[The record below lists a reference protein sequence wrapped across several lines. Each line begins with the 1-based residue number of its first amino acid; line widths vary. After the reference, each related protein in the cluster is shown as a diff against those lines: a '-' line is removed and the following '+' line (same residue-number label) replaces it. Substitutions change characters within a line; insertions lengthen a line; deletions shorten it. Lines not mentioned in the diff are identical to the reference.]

1 MKKCPSC
8 NSYNDELNA
17 ICEYCGIQ
25 FPDAFSENSFNENDK
40 QSIYDNSGQYND
52 NAQGNYNQ
60 GNYNQGNYNQDNY
73 NQGNFDMN
81 NYRTTEQEKS
91 GVWALVFGIISL
103 FCLPIAFAPIAIYLG
118 NESKTGLGNAG
129 KILGIIGICLR
140 VLSFLLNLIKIGSSF

>member
-60 GNYNQGNYNQDNY
+60 DNY

-103 FCLPIAFAPIAIYLG
+103 FCLPISFHKVDIHLQVANLRYKPEMHHMEYHNAVKPRCNLL
-118 NESKTGLGNAG
+118 TG
-129 KILGIIGICLR
+129 R
-140 VLSFLLNLIKIGSSF
+140 Y